1 MNILFIEYKNV
12 FLKLLWMIKRNLS
25 HNSQKNW
32 FALILIS
39 LKSSVFNNVRVRIS
53 VTCFSKYNTLS
64 VSQGLIS
71 MIITI
76 PNMFFFLF
84 FLFFFEIFVVL
95 ILVLLSSENFI
106 YLENRNNKTGMTILR
121 SMYGTKYS
129 RMDQAKFVED
139 SL

>member
-1 MNILFIEYKNV
+1 MNILFIEYKNA

-76 PNMFFFLF
+76 PNIF
-84 FLFFFEIFVVL
+84 FFFEIFVVL

>member
-12 FLKLLWMIKRNLS
+12 FLKLLWMIKGNLS

-76 PNMFFFLF
+76 PNIF
-84 FLFFFEIFVVL
+84 FFFEIFVVL

>member
-12 FLKLLWMIKRNLS
+12 FLKLLWMIKGNLS
-25 HNSQKNW
+25 HNSQKIW

-76 PNMFFFLF
+76 PNMFFFF
-84 FLFFFEIFVVL
+84 FFFFEIFVVL

>member
-76 PNMFFFLF
+76 PNIF
-84 FLFFFEIFVVL
+84 FFFEIFVVL

>member
-25 HNSQKNW
+25 HNSPKNW

-53 VTCFSKYNTLS
+53 VTCFRKYDTLS

-71 MIITI
+71 MILTI
-76 PNMFFFLF
+76 PNNFFF
-84 FLFFFEIFVVL
+84 FFFGDFVVL
-95 ILVLLSSENFI
+95 ILVLLSSENFK

-121 SMYGTKYS
+121 SMYRTKYS